1 MDPTPAANQAA
12 RGERLES
19 WKEIAAYLKRDIRT
33 VQRWE
38 KQEALPVYR
47 HVHDERGTAYAYAGE
62 IDEWLRLRS
71 RREVDATAAGDVTHS
86 ELIAGSTRVLAR
98 RPSRTTALIAF
109 SIVVAIIVGIWALSR
124 QRPARTPLSSLSL
137 VFGPSERVQDWGPDT
152 ALSPDGSTLV
162 YIAGNGSLHIR
173 RIEQFAA
180 RVVPDT
186 TGSWGPFFSPDG
198 RWIGFNRQG
207 QLMKV
212 PVDGGTPMPLGA
224 TTPFVGG
231 ADWGV
236 NDRIVYAAITPGGT
250 HGLYQV
256 AASGGAPQLIT
267 ALEAN
272 ADDAYFLTPQ
282 WLADG
287 KLILCTLARTVTSGP
302 RFQVIAVS
310 PATGERR
317 VLVDDGRHAMY
328 IGDGVLVFWQNA
340 ALFATRFDPVRAQVI
355 GSPVPAWDDVW
366 ERVRVRA
373 WTSAA
378 GTLVYWP
385 DARLSHRLVWVDRS
399 GKQEP
404 LPLPPAMYHAPRV
417 SPDGQTVAYAI
428 GHDFSSDVWKHDLA
442 TGATVRLTSGGR
454 SAVPLWTPDGQ
465 RLIVSRLRASGRDL
479 AELHVRG
486 TSEPKPI
493 ALPETFLP
501 GASKLPIG
509 WADSGRTLLV
519 RVLPV
524 ENQPVIWAVTPDG
537 TSQPRPVAPSALY
550 ADISGDGGWIAY
562 RAQESIQGLSQVFVT
577 TFPHGRPEWKVST
590 AGGVLPVWANTGRE
604 LFYRSGNRIMAV
616 PVTLGETFTSGT
628 PQPLFEA
635 PYYEGDPGSPNY
647 DVTPDG
653 QRFVMVFPAD
663 TGGPAR
669 LNVVQG
675 WKAEILRRLRDTR

>member
-1 MDPTPAANQAA
+1 MDLTPAANQAA

-62 IDEWLRLRS
+62 IDEWLRQRS
-71 RREVDATAAGDVTHS
+71 RREVDATAGNVTCP
-86 ELIAGSTRVLAR
+86 ELVAESTRALAR
-98 RPSRTTALIAF
+98 SPSRTTVLIAF
-109 SIVVAIIVGIWALSR
+109 SIVLASIIGIWALSR
-124 QRPARTPLSSLSL
+124 PRPDRTPLSSLSL
-137 VFGPSERVQDWGPDT
+137 VFAPSERFHDWGPDT

-162 YIAGNGSLHIR
+162 YASTLGQLHIR
-173 RIEQFAA
+173 RIEQFTA

-186 TGSWGPFFSPDG
+186 SGSWGPFFSPDG

-212 PVDGGTPMPLGA
+212 SVDGGTPMPLGA
-224 TTPFVGG
+224 TTPFIGG

-236 NDRIVYAAITPGGT
+236 DDRIVYGAITPRGT

-256 AASGGAPQLIT
+256 AASGGSPQLIT
-267 ALEAN
+267 ALAEGN
-272 ADDAYFLTPQ
+272 ADNAYFLTPQ
-282 WLADG
+282 WLPNG
-287 KLILCTLARTVTSGP
+287 KVILCTLARTVTSGS

-310 PATGERR
+310 PSTGEHH
-317 VLVDDGRHAMY
+317 VLVDDARHAMY

-340 ALFATRFDPVRAQVI
+340 ALFATRFDADRVQVI

-366 ERVRVRA
+366 ERLRIRS

-385 DARLSHRLVWVDRS
+385 AARVSHRLVWVDRS

-417 SPDGQTVAYAI
+417 SPDGRSIAYAI
-428 GHDFSSDVWKHDLA
+428 GDDLNSDVWKYDLA

-465 RLIVSRLRASGRDL
+465 RLIVSWLRASGGRDL
-479 AELHVRG
+479 AELHLRG
-486 TSEPKPI
+486 TSEPGPI
-493 ALPETFLP
+493 ALPASFLP
-501 GASKLPIG
+501 GASKLPVG
-509 WADSGRTLLV
+509 WADAGRTLLL
-519 RVLPV
+519 RVS
-524 ENQPVIWAVTPDG
+524 NQQTMWAVTLDG
-537 TSQPRPVAPSALY
+537 TRQPRPVTPSARY
-550 ADISGDGGWIAY
+550 ADISDDGRWVAY
-562 RAQESIQGLSQVFVT
+562 STLESIKDPSQVYVA
-577 TFPHGRPEWKVST
+577 PYPYGRPEWKVST
-590 AGGVLPVWANTGRE
+590 AGGVLPVWAKNGQE
-604 LFYRSGNRIMAV
+604 LFYRSGDRIMGV
-616 PVTLGETFTSGT
+616 PVTLGETFSSGT

-635 PYYEGDPGSPNY
+635 PFYEGDPGSPNY
-647 DVTPDG
+647 DVAPDG
-653 QRFVMVFPAD
+653 QRFVMVFPSD

-669 LNVVQG
+669 LHVVQG
-675 WKAEILRRLRDTR
+675 WKAEILRRLRDAH